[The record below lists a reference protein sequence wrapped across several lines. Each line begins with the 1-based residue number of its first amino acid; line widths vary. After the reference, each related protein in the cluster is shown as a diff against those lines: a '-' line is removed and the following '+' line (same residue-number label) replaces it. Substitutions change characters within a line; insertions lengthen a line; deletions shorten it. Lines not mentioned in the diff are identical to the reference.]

1 MSDGR
6 QKDKTLRSLDVMT
19 ETDAKRALRGKDDHD
34 NVHIE
39 LTDRLPNTTILMST
53 LYGGKA
59 HRNHFLPA
67 LAEEI
72 RKADG
77 KRTVYD
83 MFVSASH
90 SMMSHPEFGRQNP
103 EHRST
108 NRHNLIIP
116 ERTN

>member
-53 LYGGKA
+53 LY
-59 HRNHFLPA
+59 
-67 LAEEI
+67 
-72 RKADG
+72 
-77 KRTVYD
+77 
-83 MFVSASH
+83 
-90 SMMSHPEFGRQNP
+90 
-103 EHRST
+103 
-108 NRHNLIIP
+108 
-116 ERTN
+116 